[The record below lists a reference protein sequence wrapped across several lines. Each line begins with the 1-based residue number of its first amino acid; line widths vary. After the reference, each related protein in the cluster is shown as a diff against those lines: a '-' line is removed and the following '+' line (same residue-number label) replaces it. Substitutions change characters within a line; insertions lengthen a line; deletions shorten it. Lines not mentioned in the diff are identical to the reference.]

1 MKNIFFSI
9 LNNHFFWKCLII
21 LRFLSVVKC
30 SNKRVTLFLNSNIL
44 FKDAKFDCGHKF
56 LQSNFHIFGQVEKI
70 FENRFYIH
78 FIVVIQNSI
87 FFSPFGEFTDVN
99 IWSKELDHEEV
110 KAWGN
115 FDKLAPPDLVNW
127 SNATL
132 NIRNL
137 VKEEI
142 TQTDIKQVFFLF
154 SI

>member
-1 MKNIFFSI
+1 MI
-9 LNNHFFWKCLII
+9 L

-30 SNKRVTLFLNSNIL
+30 SNKRVTLFLNSNNL
-44 FKDAKFDCGHKF
+44 FEDAKFDCGHKF
-56 LQSNFHIFGQVEKI
+56 LQSNFQIFGQVEKT

-78 FIVVIQNSI
+78 FNCCYLEFH

-115 FDKLAPPDLVNW
+115 FDKVAPPDIINW

-137 VKEEI
+137 VKEDI
-142 TQTDIKQVFFLF
+142 TQTDIK
-154 SI
+154 